1 MGGLIEVLLYSIDCF
16 IDIAH
21 ECMLIDLL
29 IGLEVEKTHAMLRQ
43 WNDDNVMKSIN
54 IFALRYS

>member
-29 IGLEVEKTHAMLRQ
+29 IGLEVVKTHVMLRQ
-43 WNDDNVMKSIN
+43 WNDVNVMK
-54 IFALRYS
+54 AVYLP